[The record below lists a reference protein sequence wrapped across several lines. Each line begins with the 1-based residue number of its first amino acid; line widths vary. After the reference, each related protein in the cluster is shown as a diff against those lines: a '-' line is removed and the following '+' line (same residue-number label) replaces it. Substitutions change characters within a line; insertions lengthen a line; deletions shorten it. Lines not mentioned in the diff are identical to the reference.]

1 MMKKRVAV
9 VGILA
14 AFVLAAC
21 GSATSAVQTVDPQN
35 FLASASQT
43 GAVVVDVRT
52 PEEFAAGHL
61 PDAVNVNVE
70 DPTFESQIASLDK
83 GATYVV
89 YCRSGRRSA
98 VATDAMA
105 AAGFTSVFNL
115 NGGLDDL
122 AAAGATVVTQ

>member
-1 MMKKRVAV
+1 M
-9 VGILA
+9 LA

-61 PDAVNVNVE
+61 PNAVNVNVE

-98 VATDAMA
+98 IATDAMA
-105 AAGFTSVFNL
+105 AAGFTSVYNL